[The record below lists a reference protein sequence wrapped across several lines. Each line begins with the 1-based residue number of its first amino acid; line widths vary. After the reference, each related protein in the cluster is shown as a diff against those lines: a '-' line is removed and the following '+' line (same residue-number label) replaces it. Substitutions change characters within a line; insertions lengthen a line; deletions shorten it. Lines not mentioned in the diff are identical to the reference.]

1 MSKLAFIVEGDT
13 DATVVRALVERIAP
27 PRTRLGFVRAG
38 GKIGI
43 YSASPSVAILQ
54 GKGYDHVFVIF
65 DADTNDPTVVREQET
80 RIVDMLRE
88 RGLTRG
94 ISVVPVVPTI
104 EAWLL
109 ADVEEQPDSVANAK
123 GRLRELQRTGR
134 LPDSVERIA
143 ERLKLE
149 QLRNRSPSFA
159 AFAQMIED
167 ACSAAGT
174 H

>member
-1 MSKLAFIVEGDT
+1 MTKLAFIVEGDT
-13 DATVVRALVERIAP
+13 DAKVIRSLVERIAP
-27 PRTRLGFVRAG
+27 ARTQLGFVRAG

-43 YSASPSVAILQ
+43 LSAGPSVAILQ
-54 GKGYDHVFVIF
+54 GKGYDHVFVVF
-65 DADTNDPTVVREQET
+65 DADSNDPNAVREQET
-80 RIVDMLRE
+80 RVSDMLRE

-94 ISVVPVVPTI
+94 VSVVPVVPTI

-109 ADVEEQPDSVANAK
+109 ADIEEQPDSVADAK
-123 GRLRELQRTGR
+123 GRLSELQRTGR
-134 LPDSVERIA
+134 LPESIERIA
-143 ERLKLE
+143 TRLKLE